1 MSANQLPLLHGV
13 RVLDLTHVVSG
24 PYATRY
30 LALLGAEVIKI
41 ERMKQVKDELTKM
54 PDIYQFRLFMPALED
69 IYPDKDVVDPF
80 DIMHFSILGMPDIYR
95 DLTKDEVG
103 LINMNHGK
111 ITPLSDK
118 YKKEL
123 LDEYKK
129 LNAYYHRTKVFENG
143 LEKALGINDRT
154 KDD

>member
-1 MSANQLPLLHGV
+1 MSDSYVTSKATLKCSFG
-13 RVLDLTHVVSG
+13 DKTSKLTV
-24 PYATRY
+24 
-30 LALLGAEVIKI
+30 
-41 ERMKQVKDELTKM
+41 
-54 PDIYQFRLFMPALED
+54 
-69 IYPDKDVVDPF
+69 YPDRTVVDPF
-80 DIMHFSILGMPDIYR
+80 DKMHFSIFGMPEIYR
-95 DLTKDEVG
+95 DLTQDEVG

-123 LDEYKK
+123 LDEYKR

-143 LEKALGINDRT
+143 LENALGINDRT